1 MTGAAG
7 KGIVDLDG
15 REHRVEALFN
25 ILTDFFVRYGYWMIF
40 FGVMLENGGI
50 PVPGETI
57 LLFAGYL
64 AYQGEI
70 NLVRAMATAAA
81 GATIGDTLGF
91 CLGRYGGAAFVAKYV
106 QRMRFLHRQFDRART
121 IFLERGQWAVFV
133 ARFVTGLRIFS
144 GILAGMF
151 GMPYPRFL
159 FFNFSGAVLWS
170 LTIGSVGFLFG
181 GSLPTLVRIVKEFHE
196 AVLALAVLALAIGAW
211 VYIRRRRIERQASAR
226 SEVESKPKLP

>member
-1 MTGAAG
+1 MRIFSPFRRARAGVICQNWALEGAVIPAFAGMTGVP
-7 KGIVDLDG
+7 KG
-15 REHRVEALFN
+15 
-25 ILTDFFVRYGYWMIF
+25 
-40 FGVMLENGGI
+40 
-50 PVPGETI
+50 
-57 LLFAGYL
+57 
-64 AYQGEI
+64 
-70 NLVRAMATAAA
+70 
-81 GATIGDTLGF
+81 
-91 CLGRYGGAAFVAKYV
+91 
-106 QRMRFLHRQFDRART
+106 MRFLHRQFDRART